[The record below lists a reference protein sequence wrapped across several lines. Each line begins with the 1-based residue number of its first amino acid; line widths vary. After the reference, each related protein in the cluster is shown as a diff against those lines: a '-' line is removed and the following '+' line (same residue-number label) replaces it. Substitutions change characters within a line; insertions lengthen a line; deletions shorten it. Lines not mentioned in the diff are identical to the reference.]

1 MAHKEEFKHDA
12 VRETLA
18 KVFDFLNQNQKKI
31 IQYGPI
37 VLIAILFAAYYNYHQ
52 QNLETEANVL
62 FGKALNLFDDGQTDL
77 ALLNFQSVEDD
88 YSGTKSADYARLFL
102 IEEALKNGETDKV
115 ETMIK
120 ELEDSDDEVIRSSV
134 YVLRGNLAL
143 NNEDADE
150 AIRFYKKAR
159 SLEVF
164 PSLKE
169 EYSLNVI
176 RAYMLKGD
184 YQKAYEEAQKIQA
197 DDNLKFNIK
206 NELEDLMAEAK
217 YLAHM

>member
-18 KVFDFLNQNQKKI
+18 KVFEFLNRNQKKI

-37 VLIAILFAAYYNYHQ
+37 VLIAILFFAYYNYHQ

-62 FGKALNLFDDGQTDL
+62 FGKALNLYEDGQTDL

-115 ETMIK
+115 NLMVE
-120 ELEDSDDEVIRSSV
+120 ELEDSEDEVIRSSV
-134 YVLRGNLAL
+134 YVLKGNLAL
-143 NNEDADE
+143 NDGDADT
-150 AIRFYKKAR
+150 AIKYYKKAG

-164 PSLKE
+164 PSLME
-169 EYSLNVI
+169 EYSLNII
-176 RAYMLKGD
+176 RAYLLKGD
-184 YQKAYEEAQKIQA
+184 YQNAYEEAQKMQTKE
-197 DDNLKFNIK
+197 NLKFNIK
-206 NELEDLMAEAK
+206 NELEDLLAEAK